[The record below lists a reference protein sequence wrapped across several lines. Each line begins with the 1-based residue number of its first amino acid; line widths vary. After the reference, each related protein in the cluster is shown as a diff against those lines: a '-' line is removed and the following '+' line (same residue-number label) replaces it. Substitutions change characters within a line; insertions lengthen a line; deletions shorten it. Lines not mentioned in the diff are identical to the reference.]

1 MTTKTIMRRVID
13 ASLPKGSIWDVKPD
27 GDFDKYLDAWG
38 DDLEIGRESIAKIE
52 KTRDPMHTEALAD
65 LEIDFGV
72 MPNDTIDEDTRR
84 QYLSAIKGATQ
95 LETGSAPELQERLR
109 AAGFDV
115 YVYKNDPAKDP
126 ADIMMSEYNSTC
138 GDVVS
143 TCANPDATCGL
154 GPPGDSEFIVNGDM
168 VVDQYRD
175 WSATCGDGE
184 TTCVDA
190 SDETYDGY
198 FSTCGQ
204 FTGMVREKY
213 YYPCPVNPARW
224 KYIFWIAASRSG
236 YAAFNDWNM
245 EHSGVANWEENDG
258 ARATK
263 IHDYKSSGIRALLVQ
278 QWGTTLVSDGPYV
291 ENTLDT
297 PLEDAVTVTVN
308 AWAYGTYAP
317 VLMVCDKDG
326 VWDTAGK
333 ITGSA
338 TAPTNYEWQ
347 TLTYTA
353 SNGVSAVRLYAWGA
367 LFGSDGQCA
376 FDDVEITTVTF
387 TRAQV
392 LEELR
397 MNLRKLILKLKPL
410 DTWAA
415 LLVDYYSDDT
425 PVVGEFDEDEMD
437 TYRTQTFTEASTTW
451 LYESETA
458 MRINFVGSVGTE
470 TEGIIRFDDA
480 QNFTE
485 GRSYRLMNADDAA
498 ELTVGNYDLSNTKTL
513 PPNGIMECY
522 LRDNST
528 AAGDWIFVMHITGDA
543 EEDV

>member
-1 MTTKTIMRRVID
+1 VID
-13 ASLPKGSIWDVKPD
+13 ASLPKGPVWVPKPD

-38 DDLEIGRESIAKIE
+38 DDLEIGRASISKIE
-52 KTRDPMHTEALAD
+52 KTRDPSKTECLAD

-72 MPNDTIDEDTRR
+72 LPNDTIDEDTRR
-84 QYLSAIKGATQ
+84 QYLSAVKGASQ

-109 AAGFDV
+109 AAGFNV
-115 YVYKNDPAKDP
+115 YVYKNDPPIDP
-126 ADIMMSEYNSTC
+126 AEIMMSVYNSTC
-138 GDVVS
+138 GDVES
-143 TCANPDATCGL
+143 TCGNPDATCGL
-154 GPPGDSEFIVNGDM
+154 GPPGDSEFIVNGDII
-168 VVDQYRD
+168 VNQYRD

-190 SDETYDGY
+190 SDDDYDGY

-204 FTGMVREKY
+204 FSGMAREKY

-236 YAAFNDWNM
+236 YGVFNDWNM
-245 EHSGVANWEENDG
+245 EHSGVANWEENNG

-263 IHDYKSSGIRALLVQ
+263 TQEYKSSGIRALMVQ
-278 QWGTTLVSDGPYV
+278 QWGVSLSGDGPYV

-297 PLEDAVTVTVN
+297 IVSDSVTVTVN

-326 VWDTAGK
+326 VWDTVGK
-333 ITGSA
+333 ITGST

-347 TLTYTA
+347 TLSYSAT
-353 SNGVSAVRLYAWGA
+353 NGVSAVRLYVWGA
-367 LFGSDGQCA
+367 LFGPVGQA
-376 FDDVEITTVTF
+376 VFDDVEIIGPTF

-397 MNLRKLILKLKPL
+397 LNLRRLILKLKPL
-410 DTWAA
+410 DTWAG
-415 LLVDYYSDDT
+415 LLVDYYTDE
-425 PVVGEFDEDEMD
+425 PIVPGEFDEDEMD
-437 TYRTQTFTEASTTW
+437 TYRTQTFTEAQTVW
-451 LYESETA
+451 LYETETA

-470 TEGIIRFDDA
+470 TEALVRFDDA
-480 QNFTE
+480 QNFTQ
-485 GRSYRLMNADDAA
+485 GRSYRLVNADDAA
-498 ELTVGNYDLSNTKTL
+498 EITVGNYDLSVTKVL
-513 PPNGIMECY
+513 PPGGIMEVY

-528 AAGDWIFVMHITGDA
+528 AAGDWVFLTHITGDA